1 MTGVPNRLRPKGRRI
16 EGPAADPVGSQCK
29 PEPKLIMKYL
39 PIGLNLN
46 GRACVVVGG
55 GPIGTR
61 KARTLL
67 AAGAVVTVIAPRAS
81 EEVAALAAGQQL
93 HWERREYQEGDLDG
107 AFLAVATTDD
117 ESLNIQLV
125 REAGKRGVLA
135 CDASAATRSEVIFG
149 ALHLGNGV
157 TLAVFT
163 DGRDPSLARRTRDR
177 IAQLA
182 EEWEEK

>member
-1 MTGVPNRLRPKGRRI
+1 M
-16 EGPAADPVGSQCK
+16 EGPAGDPVGSEGK

-39 PIGLNLN
+39 PIGLNLH
-46 GRACVVVGG
+46 GRTCVVVGG

-67 AAGAVVTVIAPRAS
+67 AAGGVVTVIAPRAS
-81 EEVAALAAGQQL
+81 EEVAALAASQHL
-93 HWERREYQEGDLDG
+93 RWERREYQEGDLGG
-107 AFLAVATTDD
+107 AFLAVAATQD
-117 ESLNIQLV
+117 EGLNIRLV
-125 REAGKRGVLA
+125 QEAGKQGVLA
-135 CDASAATRSEVIFG
+135 CDASSAARSEVIFG
-149 ALHLGNGV
+149 ALHPGKGI
-157 TLAVFT
+157 TLAVFS